1 MKQYWTPLAKFL
13 GMSKAQHDS
22 MPAVMENVEQMV
34 SPVVDGVQS
43 PWPDLYRVLREH
55 AQSEWVVRSQR
66 HANINPDE
74 RLSITRLQIRA
85 TSPELDL
92 QLQQWFA
99 ESDMPHLIQWM
110 VRGPFK
116 TVAIEHWVV
125 LDALGHLEVLPLPL
139 ANAAPVS
146 PYDVTDSRS
155 NSSISGYE
163 IVAETRWA
171 PKRAFTN
178 RTETLPPLE
187 LMIHDALGE
196 RRIHVMQTL
205 VVLGV
210 EKILKMPDGQQIQL
224 KDQSP
229 VPWQGET
236 AWFVAIAAQ
245 HVSGMHLVLRLHDD
259 GVDCLDAGSTN
270 GSYVNGQLLNPRNW
284 HLVKHMET
292 VFLGGPASD
301 PRSHTACVQ
310 LRVGH
315 PVRSVGKD
323 RTPLRTA
330 PAQALPPKLLLQPLG
345 DSEMGQVPVYTL
357 PFTIGRGA
365 DCDWV
370 IPARHEMVSRQHLLI
385 EEVDALKQQVKL
397 RDLSRQMLSE
407 SHEGWRGA
415 PAQGVWVACTD
426 TITIGK
432 SDRHQGL
439 SFCFAVPMRA
449 QSY

>member
-1 MKQYWTPLAKFL
+1 MKQYWTPLAKLL
-13 GMSKAQHDS
+13 GMSKGQHDS
-22 MPAVMENVEQMV
+22 MPPVMETVEHIA
-34 SPVVDGVQS
+34 SVVDDGVHS
-43 PWPDLYRVLREH
+43 PWPDLYRALREH

-74 RLSITRLQIRA
+74 RLSITRLHIRA
-85 TSPELDL
+85 RSPELDL

-99 ESDMPHLIQWM
+99 ESDVPHLIQWM
-110 VRGPFK
+110 LRGPLK
-116 TVAIEHWVV
+116 TASIEHWVI
-125 LDALGHLEVLPLPL
+125 LDALEHLEVLHLPP
-139 ANAAPVS
+139 ADAAPAS
-146 PYDVTDSRS
+146 PYDVTAAPS
-155 NSSISGYE
+155 NLAIGGYE

-171 PKRAFTN
+171 PKRALIN
-178 RTETLPPLE
+178 RSETLPPLE

-210 EKILKMPDGQQIQL
+210 EKALKTPDGQQVRL

-229 VPWQGET
+229 VSWQGET
-236 AWFVAIAAQ
+236 AWFVAVAAQ

-270 GSYVNGQLLNPRNW
+270 GSYVNGKLLNPGNW
-284 HLVKHMET
+284 HLVKQLET

-315 PVRSVGKD
+315 PVRAVGKD
-323 RTPLRTA
+323 RTPLRTST
-330 PAQALPPKLLLQPLG
+330 AQALPPKLLLQPLN
-345 DSEMGQVPVYTL
+345 DSYMGQVPVHTL

-370 IPARHEMVSRQHLLI
+370 IPARHEMVSRQHLMI
-385 EEVDALKQQVKL
+385 EEVDTLKQQVKL
-397 RDLSRQMLSE
+397 RDLSRQKISV
-407 SHEGWRGA
+407 SQEGWRGA
-415 PAQGVWVACTD
+415 PAQGVWVPWSD

-432 SDRHQGL
+432 SDRHPGL
-439 SFCFAVPMRA
+439 IFCFFGAA
-449 QSY
+449 QA

>member
-1 MKQYWTPLAKFL
+1 MKQYWTPLAKLL
-13 GMSKAQHDS
+13 GMSKAQHGS
-22 MPAVMENVEQMV
+22 MPTVMETVEQMV

-43 PWPDLYRVLREH
+43 PWPDLFRALRQH

-66 HANINPDE
+66 HADINPDE

-85 TSPELDL
+85 TSSELEV
-92 QLQQWFA
+92 QLQQWFT
-99 ESDMPHLIQWM
+99 ESDEPHLIQWM

-116 TVAIEHWVV
+116 TATIEHWVI
-125 LDALGHLEVLPLPL
+125 LDALAHLEVLPSSRT
-139 ANAAPVS
+139 NAAPVS
-146 PYDVTDSRS
+146 PYDVTDSQS
-155 NSSISGYE
+155 NSSISGFE

-171 PKRAFTN
+171 AKRAFTK
-178 RTETLPPLE
+178 RVETLPPLE

-196 RRIHVMQTL
+196 RRIQVMQTL

-210 EKILKMPDGQQIQL
+210 EKILKMPDGQQIHL

-245 HVSGMHLVLRLHDD
+245 HVSGMHLILRLHDE

-270 GSYVNGQLLNPRNW
+270 GSYVNGQPLNPGNW
-284 HLVKHMET
+284 HLVKHLET

-301 PRSHTACVQ
+301 PRSQTACVQ

-315 PVRSVGKD
+315 PVRAVGKD

-330 PAQALPPKLLLQPLG
+330 SAQVLPPKLLLQPIS
-345 DSEMGQVPVYTL
+345 DSEIGQVPVHSL
-357 PFTIGRGA
+357 PFTIGRGT

-370 IPARHEMVSRQHLLI
+370 VLSRHEMVSRQHLMI

-397 RDLSRQMLSE
+397 RDLSRQKLSE

-415 PAQGVWVACTD
+415 PAQGVWVPWTD

-432 SDRHQGL
+432 TDIHPGL
-439 SFCFAVPMRA
+439 SFRFSGAVRT
-449 QSY
+449 

>member
-1 MKQYWTPLAKFL
+1 MKQYWTPLAKLL

-22 MPAVMENVEQMV
+22 MPPVMDAVEQIA
-34 SPVVDGVQS
+34 SVVDDGVHS
-43 PWPDLYRVLREH
+43 PWPDLYRALREH
-55 AQSEWVVRSQR
+55 AQSDWVVRSQR

-74 RLSITRLQIRA
+74 RLSITRLHIRA
-85 TSPELDL
+85 RSPELDL

-110 VRGPFK
+110 LRGPFK
-116 TVAIEHWVV
+116 TASIEHWVI
-125 LDALGHLEVLPLPL
+125 LDALEHLEALHLPP
-139 ANAAPVS
+139 ADAASAS
-146 PYDVTDSRS
+146 PYDVTAAPS
-155 NSSISGYE
+155 NLAIGGYE

-171 PKRAFTN
+171 PKRELIN
-178 RTETLPPLE
+178 RAETLPPLE

-210 EKILKMPDGQQIQL
+210 EKALKTPDGQQVRL

-229 VPWQGET
+229 VSWQGDT
-236 AWFVAIAAQ
+236 AWFVAVAAQ

-270 GSYVNGQLLNPRNW
+270 GSYVNGKLLNPGSW
-284 HLVKHMET
+284 HLVKQLET

-315 PVRSVGKD
+315 PVRAVGKD
-323 RTPLRTA
+323 RTPLRTST
-330 PAQALPPKLLLQPLG
+330 AQALPPKLLLQPLN
-345 DSEMGQVPVYTL
+345 DSDMGQVPVHTL

-370 IPARHEMVSRQHLLI
+370 ISARHEMVSRQHLMI
-385 EEVDALKQQVKL
+385 EEVDTLKQQVKL
-397 RDLSRQMLSE
+397 RDLSRQKISV
-407 SHEGWRGA
+407 SQEGWRGA
-415 PAQGVWVACTD
+415 PAQGVWVPWSD

-432 SDRHQGL
+432 SDRHPGL
-439 SFCFAVPMRA
+439 SFCFFGAA
-449 QSY
+449 QA